1 MSIRMWKEKPPGPE
15 QIELER
21 MFKCNEIDSQAS
33 PDMVKKKN
41 DIFKDFSASVFAN
54 HFRKIKAKLGLCGMF
69 VD

>member
-1 MSIRMWKEKPPGPE
+1 MSTRLWKEKPPGPE

-33 PDMVKKKN
+33 PDMVKRQN
-41 DIFKDFSASVFAN
+41 DIFSAAVFSN
-54 HFRKIKAKLGLCGMF
+54 HFRKIKAKHGLSGMF

>member
-1 MSIRMWKEKPPGPE
+1 MSTRLWKEKPPGPE

-33 PDMVKKKN
+33 PDMVKRQN
-41 DIFKDFSASVFAN
+41 DIFKDFSAARKHG
-54 HFRKIKAKLGLCGMF
+54 HFRKIKAKHGLSGMF